1 MNLEDACEGTDVL
14 PSDWAICYFPTVT
27 SSHPPISHIYLHIH
41 VYSTSH
47 ILTPS
52 PPHLSPPPQD
62 PGGQQVGF
70 LLGSLGITVALT
82 SEITARGLPKEEG
95 KDHIVHFKG
104 WPRLTWFVTEHL
116 PKPPKDWTPP
126 QRPQPDTP
134 AYIEVRAHTQL
145 QHPAISVVDPH
156 RKAHTH
162 IHMWQSRVEIER
174 YSVVYFYCITVLG
187 MALIALCKRVKYMY
201 L

>member
-1 MNLEDACEGTDVL
+1 MYCLRTGL
-14 PSDWAICYFPTVT
+14 SAISPL
-27 SSHPPISHIYLHIH
+27 SHPHILTPSHIPHSHIHYPHIH
-41 VYSTSH
+41 VYSTSRILTLSH
-47 ILTPS
+47 PHTLTPS
-52 PPHLSPPPQD
+52 PLSFPQD
-62 PGGQQVGF
+62 PGGQQVGY

-134 AYIEVRAHTQL
+134 AYIEVRT
-145 QHPAISVVDPH
+145 
-156 RKAHTH
+156 HTH
-162 IHMWQSRVEIER
+162 TSTHLWQSRVEIEH
-174 YSVVYFYCITVLG
+174 YSVVTRAV
-187 MALIALCKRVKYMY
+187 
-201 L
+201 

>member
-1 MNLEDACEGTDVL
+1 MYCLRTGL
-14 PSDWAICYFPTVT
+14 SAISPL
-27 SSHPPISHIYLHIH
+27 SHPHILTPSHIPHSHIHYPHIH
-41 VYSTSH
+41 VYSTSRILTFSH
-47 ILTPS
+47 SHTLTPS
-52 PPHLSPPPQD
+52 PLSFPQD

-134 AYIEVRAHTQL
+134 AYIEVRAHT
-145 QHPAISVVDPH
+145 HTSTHTSVVVLGRNRTLFFCIFRSH
-156 RKAHTH
+156 YHIRGGAHTA
-162 IHMWQSRVEIER
+162 
-174 YSVVYFYCITVLG
+174 G
-187 MALIALCKRVKYMY
+187 
-201 L
+201 

>member
-1 MNLEDACEGTDVL
+1 MEGPKVKIVVFNHGAHSFSHPHTL
-14 PSDWAICYFPTVT
+14 PHTLTLFPT
-27 SSHPPISHIYLHIH
+27 
-41 VYSTSH
+41 
-47 ILTPS
+47 PS
-52 PPHLSPPPQD
+52 QD

-82 SEITARGLPKEEG
+82 SETTARGLPKEEG

-134 AYIEVRAHTQL
+134 AYIEVGGN
-145 QHPAISVVDPH
+145 
-156 RKAHTH
+156 
-162 IHMWQSRVEIER
+162 
-174 YSVVYFYCITVLG
+174 Y
-187 MALIALCKRVKYMY
+187 
-201 L
+201 